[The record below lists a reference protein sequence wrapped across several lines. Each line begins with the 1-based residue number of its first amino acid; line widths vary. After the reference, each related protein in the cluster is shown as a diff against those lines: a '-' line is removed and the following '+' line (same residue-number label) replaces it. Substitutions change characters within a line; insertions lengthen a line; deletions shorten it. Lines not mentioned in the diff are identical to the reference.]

1 MADCDAACKR
11 RNQPAPPCCTTV
23 APVLIERPNSGGGT
37 RSFSKK
43 SVIGSRVARRAPTGQ
58 GPAWEKTGQVA
69 ETTRVSTVAE
79 RYANALFELA
89 LDGNQFAAVE
99 TDLANFAS
107 LIKDSADLKRLVT
120 SPVFSAEEQ
129 TRAITSILDRAGIG
143 GLVANLVKV
152 AAGNRRLFVVPEVIT
167 AFRQRVARHRGEV
180 SAEVTSAEPLSAK
193 HLAALKEALKAALGK
208 DVALDTNVD
217 PGLIGGLIVK
227 VGSRMLDGS
236 LRTKLNSMKLA
247 MKEVG

>member
-1 MADCDAACKR
+1 
-11 RNQPAPPCCTTV
+11 
-23 APVLIERPNSGGGT
+23 
-37 RSFSKK
+37 
-43 SVIGSRVARRAPTGQ
+43 
-58 GPAWEKTGQVA
+58 VA